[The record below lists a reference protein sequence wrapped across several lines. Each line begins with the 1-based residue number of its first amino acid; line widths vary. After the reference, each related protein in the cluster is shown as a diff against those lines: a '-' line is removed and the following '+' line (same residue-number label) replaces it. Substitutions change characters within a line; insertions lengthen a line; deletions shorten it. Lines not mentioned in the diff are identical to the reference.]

1 MKRKEGILRA
11 AAAVLALLLLLLSLA
26 GCTTK
31 LKLKKTKIVDPKT
44 GSEYVYTPGKYLPKS
59 VSEDVYAVFELNK
72 VKVNYYSIEGLA
84 PEEWLVSEVGDVIY
98 AGSESLPDLTGFEPS
113 RLHISYNTDVLFALA
128 LIEDSETISKVID
141 RYTTGEKLESSY
153 LEANTYR
160 LLFESEKYPAIYYM
174 LYLTVTPSGFF
185 INDRTEG
192 YMIEATDLFSGYV
205 DPYSYSED

>member
-1 MKRKEGILRA
+1 MKRKNKLLRA
-11 AAAVLALLLLLLSLA
+11 SAAVLALAMIILSLA

-44 GSEYVYTPGKYLPKS
+44 GSEYVYTSGKYLPKS
-59 VSEDVYAVFELNK
+59 VSEEVYAVFELNR

-113 RLHISYNTDVLFALA
+113 KLHISYNTDVLFALA
-128 LIEDSETISKVID
+128 LIDDTETISKVID
-141 RYTTGEKLESSY
+141 RYTTGEKLEASY

-160 LLFESEKYPAIYYM
+160 LLFESEKYPAIYFM
-174 LYLTVTPSGFF
+174 LYLTVTPSGIF

-205 DPYSYSED
+205 EPYSYSED